1 MSKVVALSL
10 FAYLGAL
17 AVTQTVYG
25 SPFMNTRW
33 FTLGILVIACGF
45 YWFSA
50 KPSLLDSSD
59 DKNNLLILI
68 YCALTFLTI
77 VAAENPLF
85 SGMKWISHTL
95 MLLVFLVFLRQSLKA
110 NQVNPVMLFLK
121 GTIVTL
127 LFASWVKP
135 ASLVSSL
142 DVQLYRGAFGSPN
155 AMGQVAAIGA
165 LLLIHG
171 VLTGKIQ
178 WLRYLE
184 ASVAALALW
193 LTWSSGARSAIVA
206 FLTGM
211 VLMNY
216 FYRERLS
223 KKTIGITLLM
233 AFLMIATPDLPKT
246 ARLVLLRGDRTSE
259 SFSEQIFKSRTE
271 VWSASWEGFQKRP
284 FLGWGFGADD
294 TISKEWNVQFTA
306 LGTVSRDNVND
317 TMIMLEST
325 GIVGL
330 MAYLLLILVALKQLP
345 TRYQRWMLF
354 QPSFSMPLG
363 IDLSLYHIHA
373 IAYILAISLIVMVQF
388 DNTALSA
395 GNFISVV
402 LWLCVAVSGAIKREV
417 RGYEQAWLQYHS
429 LMDRH
434 LRLSTADLSQPNKI
448 YSNQL
453 PLRSYF
459 WTESTPGPRPSG
471 RG

>member
-1 MSKVVALSL
+1 
-10 FAYLGAL
+10 
-17 AVTQTVYG
+17 
-25 SPFMNTRW
+25 MNARW

-50 KPSLLDSSD
+50 KPYVHDPSD
-59 DKNNLLILI
+59 DKDNLLILI
-68 YCALTFLTI
+68 YFAMTFLTI

-95 MLLVFLVFLRQSLKA
+95 MLVVFLVFLRQSLKT
-110 NQVNPVMLFLK
+110 NQVNPVVLFLK

-127 LFASWVKP
+127 LFASWMRP

-193 LTWSSGARSAIVA
+193 LTWSSGARSAIVV
-206 FLTGM
+206 FLAGI

-216 FYRERLS
+216 FYRTRLS
-223 KKTIGITLLM
+223 KKTIWITLLM
-233 AFLMIATPDLPKT
+233 GFLMVAMPDLPKT
-246 ARLVLLRGDRTSE
+246 TRLVLLRSNKTCE
-259 SFSEQIFKSRTE
+259 SFSEQIFKSRKE

-294 TISKEWNVQFTA
+294 SISKEWNVQFRA
-306 LGTVSRDNVND
+306 IGTVSRDNVND

-330 MAYLLLILVALKQLP
+330 MAYLLLILVALKQIP
-345 TRYQRWMLF
+345 TRYQRWILY
-354 QPSFSMPLG
+354 QPSFSIPSE
-363 IDLSLYHIHA
+363 IDLSLYHTHA
-373 IAYILAISLIVMVQF
+373 ITYILATSLIVMVQS

-402 LWLCVAVSGAIKREV
+402 LWLCVAVSGAIKREA

-429 LMDRH
+429 LMDRY

-448 YSNQL
+448 YLNQI
-453 PLRSYF
+453 PIGKS
-459 WTESTPGPRPSG
+459 S
-471 RG
+471 

>member
-1 MSKVVALSL
+1 MSKAVVISL
-10 FAYLGAL
+10 YGYLGTL

-25 SPFMNTRW
+25 SHFMNTRW
-33 FTLGILVIACGF
+33 VTLGVLVIACGF

-50 KPSLLDSSD
+50 KTYALDPSD
-59 DKNNLLILI
+59 DKSNLLILV
-68 YCALTFLTI
+68 YFAMTFLSI

-85 SGMKWISHTL
+85 SGMKWISHVL
-95 MLLVFLVFLRQSLKA
+95 MLLVFVVFLRQSLEA
-110 NQVNPVMLFLK
+110 NQVKPVVLFLK

-127 LFASWVKP
+127 LFASWMNP

-155 AMGQVAAIGA
+155 SMGQVAAIGA

-171 VLTGKIQ
+171 GLTGKIQ

-184 ASVAALALW
+184 ASIAVLALW
-193 LTWSSGARSAIVA
+193 LAWSSGARSAMVA
-206 FLTGM
+206 FLTGI

-216 FYRERLS
+216 FYRTKLS

-233 AFLMIATPDLPKT
+233 AFLMVAMPNLPKT
-246 ARLVLLRGDRTSE
+246 ARLVLLRGERTSE
-259 SFSEQIFKSRTE
+259 SFSEQIFKSRKE
-271 VWSASWEGFQKRP
+271 VWSAAWEGFQKRP

-294 TISKEWNVQFTA
+294 TMSKEWNVQFTA

-317 TMIMLEST
+317 TMIVLEST
-325 GIVGL
+325 GVVGL
-330 MAYLLLILVALKQLP
+330 MAYLLLILAALKQIP
-345 TRYQRWMLF
+345 TKNQRWMLH
-354 QPSFSMPLG
+354 QTSFPIPFK
-363 IDLSLYHIHA
+363 IDLSSYHTHA
-373 IAYILAISLIVMVQF
+373 ITYILATSLIVMVQF

-402 LWLCVAVSGAIKREV
+402 LWLCVALSGVVKREV

-429 LMDRH
+429 LMGRYLH
-434 LRLSTADLSQPNKI
+434 LSTADLSQPYRI

-453 PLRSYF
+453 PVRSNF
-459 WTESTPGPRPSG
+459 
-471 RG
+471 

>member
-1 MSKVVALSL
+1 MSKVVAFSL
-10 FAYLGAL
+10 YAYLGAL

-25 SPFMNTRW
+25 SHFMNTRW
-33 FTLGILVIACGF
+33 LTLGILVIACGF

-59 DKNNLLILI
+59 DKNNFLVLI
-68 YCALTFLTI
+68 YCAVTFLTV

-85 SGMKWISHTL
+85 SGMKWISHVL
-95 MLLVFLVFLRQSLKA
+95 MLLVFLVFLRQSLKGS
-110 NQVNPVMLFLK
+110 QVNPLMFFLK

-127 LFASWVKP
+127 LFASWMNP
-135 ASLVSSL
+135 AWKISSL

-171 VLTGKIQ
+171 GLTGKTQ

-184 ASVAALALW
+184 VSIAALALW
-193 LTWSSGARSAIVA
+193 LTWSSGARSAIMA
-206 FLTGM
+206 FLAGI

-216 FYRERLS
+216 FYRTRLS

-233 AFLMIATPDLPKT
+233 AFLMVTMPDLPKT

-259 SFSEQIFKSRTE
+259 SFSEQIFKSRKD
-271 VWSASWEGFQKRP
+271 VWEASWEGFQKRP

-294 TISKEWNVQFTA
+294 TISKEWNVQFRA
-306 LGTVSRDNVND
+306 IGTVSRDNVND
-317 TMIMLEST
+317 TMTMLESS

-330 MAYLLLILVALKQLP
+330 AAYLLLILVALKQVP
-345 TRYQRWMLF
+345 TRNQRWMLY
-354 QPSFSMPLG
+354 QPSFSIPSE
-363 IDLSLYHIHA
+363 INFSLYHTHA
-373 IAYILAISLIVMVQF
+373 IAYILAASLIVMVQF

-417 RGYEQAWLQYHS
+417 RRYEQAWLQYHS
-429 LMDRH
+429 LMDQY
-434 LRLSTADLSQPNKI
+434 LRLSNADLSEPYGI

-453 PLRSYF
+453 PLRNYF